1 MIRQTKLP
9 NGIRLIYEKMEH
21 VRSVSMGVWVDTGSV
36 RETAETAGASH
47 LIEHMVFK
55 GTQRRDAEQIAIE
68 MDAIG
73 GNINAFT
80 SKENTCFYA
89 KVLDEHLDLVS
100 DVLSDITFHSV
111 FDPAELKKEQ
121 GVVLEEILM
130 NEDSPEDLVSEESN
144 MLFFGDEPLASP
156 ILGSKESV
164 RAFTR
169 ETLLA
174 YKNEFY
180 VPNNIVVACA
190 GNFEESALIDSVT
203 RWFDIPS
210 CDRATEPILQQYP
223 GGKKEKFVE
232 KDVEQVHICLTLPGY
247 ARDSEGQYPLAVLS
261 NIIGGS
267 MSSRLFQSIREK
279 LGLAYSVYSYPTSYT
294 GCGTLTLYAGTG
306 EKQAKEVLSRMIEEI
321 ERVQKDGITKE
332 ELTRCR
338 DQLKGSYLL
347 GMESSGSRMNALGKT
362 LLLQKREYSEAE
374 TLRKIEC
381 VTMEDIERILPVCLD
396 LNEASAAFVGRLK
409 KSKESLSE
417 ALR

>member
-1 MIRQTKLP
+1 MIKQHLLP

-36 RETAETAGASH
+36 RENSETAGASH

-55 GTQRRDAEQIAIE
+55 GTERRNAEQIAIE
-68 MDAIG
+68 MDAVG

-100 DVLSDITFHSV
+100 DVLSDLTFHSV
-111 FDPAELKKEQ
+111 FNPEELKKEQ

-130 NEDSPEDLVSEESN
+130 NEDSPEDLSGEESN
-144 MLFFGDEPLASP
+144 MLFFGDEALASP

-169 ETLLA
+169 ESLLA

-180 VPNNIVVACA
+180 VPNNIVVSCA
-190 GNFEESALIDSVT
+190 GNFEEQALIDSVT
-203 RWFDIPS
+203 KWFDAPAS
-210 CDRATEPILQQYP
+210 ARATTPVLQRFP
-223 GGKKEKFVE
+223 GGKREKLVE
-232 KDVEQVHICLTLPGY
+232 KDVEQVHICLTLPGF

-261 NIIGGS
+261 NILGGS

-294 GCGTLTLYAGTG
+294 GTGTLTLYAGTG
-306 EKQAKEVLSRMIEEI
+306 EKQAKEVLSRMVEEM
-321 ERVQKDGITKE
+321 EHVRKEGVTKE
-332 ELTRCR
+332 ELMRCR

-347 GMESSGSRMNALGKT
+347 GMESSGARMNALGKT
-362 LLLQKREYSEAE
+362 LLLQKREYSEQE
-374 TLRKIEC
+374 TLRRIEC

-409 KSKESLSE
+409 KSKASLSE